1 MARAVVV
8 AVTLGLVVEA
18 VVGDV
23 WEVVGDFLVVDVD
36 AGVDGVACAV
46 VEAVTLGL
54 VVRAA
59 VGDVLAVDVD
69 EGVVVVVAC
78 VGDVVDA
85 VVEAVV
91 ADDVMGALEAVF
103 KIIKY
108 F

>member
-1 MARAVVV
+1 M

-23 WEVVGDFLVVDVD
+23 WEVVGDVLMVDVD

-46 VEAVTLGL
+46 VVAVTLGL
-54 VVRAA
+54 VVGTV

-69 EGVVVVVAC
+69 EGVVVVAC
-78 VGDVVDA
+78 AGDVVDA

-103 KIIKY
+103 KIIKD